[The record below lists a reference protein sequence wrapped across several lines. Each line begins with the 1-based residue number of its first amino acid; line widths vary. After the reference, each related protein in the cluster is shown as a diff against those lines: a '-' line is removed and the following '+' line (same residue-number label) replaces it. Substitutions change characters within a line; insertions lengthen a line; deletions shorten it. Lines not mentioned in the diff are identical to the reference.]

1 MRSPSWPQV
10 ALLTLLLLAPVA
22 ARAEAETYGSGVD
35 LPEATR
41 IADIL
46 ADPDAYIG
54 KTVRVDGGVLDV
66 CPKKGCWVEIGE
78 PGESLRIKVE
88 DDVIVFPT
96 DAKGHVASAQ
106 GKVEAVEMT
115 RDAYLGWLE
124 HLAEERGEPFDRDA
138 IDVGPGPHRL
148 IRIQG
153 TGARIAQAP
162 GEADAGR

>member
-1 MRSPSWPQV
+1 MRPIPRLPV
-10 ALLTLLLLAPVA
+10 ALATLILCSSA
-22 ARAEAETYGSGVD
+22 AVGTEPRSYGAGVD

-46 ADPDAYIG
+46 ANPDAYIG
-54 KTVRVDGGVLDV
+54 KIVRVEGGVLDV
-66 CPKKGCWVEIGE
+66 CPMKGCWMEIGE

-88 DDVIVFPT
+88 DDVIVFPAG
-96 DAKGHVASAQ
+96 AKGRVASAQ

-115 RDAYLGWLE
+115 RDAYLSWLA
-124 HLAEERGEPFDRDA
+124 HLAEERGESFDPDG

-153 TGARIAQAP
+153 SGARIADAP
-162 GEADAGR
+162 AQR